1 MKQESRII
9 EKRAGKKWIPDPDLT
24 TFDAAR
30 IHEHLM
36 HDLIAKKLHACRY
49 ITGIKDRTNYDG
61 TRTITVTYDNG
72 VRAVYTI
79 EF

>member
-1 MKQESRII
+1 MRKESKII
-9 EKRAGKKWIPDPDLT
+9 EKKSGRNWVEDPNLT

-36 HDLIAKKLHACRY
+36 HDLIAKKLHACQY
-49 ITGIKDRTNYDG
+49 ITGIKYRPNYDG
-61 TRTITVTYDNG
+61 TRTITITYDNG